1 MTETPQPSHPL
12 APALTQGAQALG
24 LSLSPLQE
32 AQLLQFLQLLA
43 RWNRVYN
50 LTAVR
55 DETDMVSQHLL
66 DSLAVLPALRRWAAG
81 RAGDDPSPAVRLLDV
96 GSGGGLPGV
105 VVSVLQPEWSVA
117 CVDAVAKK
125 ATFIRQVAAE
135 LGLPHLES
143 HHTRVERWNPK
154 PPAPPAPPTYDLITS
169 RAFASLAD
177 FTQWTGH
184 LLADDGVWV
193 ALKGRVPHDEIAALP
208 AHVEVFHVEPL
219 QVPQLAAERC
229 LVWLRKKMA

>member
-24 LSLSPLQE
+24 LSLSAHQE

-66 DSLAVLPALRRWAAG
+66 DSLAVVPALRRWAAG
-81 RAGDDPSPAVRLLDV
+81 RAGADPSPAVCLLDV

-105 VVSVLQPEWSVA
+105 VVSVLEPDWTVA

-143 HHTRVERWNPK
+143 RHTRVEHWHPK
-154 PPAPPAPPTYDLITS
+154 PPTYDLITS

-184 LLADDGVWV
+184 LLADDGVWM